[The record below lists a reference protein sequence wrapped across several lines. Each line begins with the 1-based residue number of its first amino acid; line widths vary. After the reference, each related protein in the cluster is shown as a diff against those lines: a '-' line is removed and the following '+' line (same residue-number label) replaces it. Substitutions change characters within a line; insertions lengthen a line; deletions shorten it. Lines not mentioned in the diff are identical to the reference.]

1 MRTRKLTDVQ
11 RTAALRR
18 LSRFPLGGDNY
29 GWYKHYAEVHNKT
42 QTFNSAHLAMWY
54 LLVHL
59 AFGEQE

>member
-1 MRTRKLTDVQ
+1 MRERMNSVNRQ
-11 RTAALRR
+11 RELKR

-42 QTFNSAHLAMWY
+42 QTFDSAHLAMWY

-59 AFGEQE
+59 AFGEEQ